1 MQSYRE
7 VECNLC
13 ENWLKEVNFE
23 SHLFDHH
30 ESEDCSDAMGEA
42 REVLAGFHLDVGVGA
57 DVDVGKNIGKELV
70 IECIEKAISQVQKKL
85 NNWFDDSFDENNV
98 MEVEDEW
105 FESQMAGEDENDAG
119 GEDDKEEEEPLK
131 SKEVAIEEEERR
143 KLMKNDGIE
152 VMEQIVGGA
161 GGSSGVMEKVNST
174 AAAGT
179 IDKYLD
185 GRSSFIR
192 GLVVAKSGPKMVKSK
207 FTGQYRGHHTNL
219 TIKDENGESANV
231 TIWSELQL
239 EVNILEKEFHSGDVV
254 QIRCAAVVDKVDA
267 KHGHLDPNVTT
278 EKRLRYVNGKTS
290 LKKVDRA
297 SFKGYKTEVVKPYL
311 ENGVPV
317 TFDKVVKKEVGL
329 GMLVSF
335 FGFVKEVTH
344 ELKVAPGQ
352 TMTSVL
358 VTDGANDMKMMLWEE
373 DQKRSAKKLDLGQQI
388 HCSGVKVQIDTYK
401 KICCFTGTSK
411 TVLTSMVAK

>member
-1 MQSYRE
+1 MKNDGIE
-7 VECNLC
+7 VMEQ
-13 ENWLKEVNFE
+13 
-23 SHLFDHH
+23 
-30 ESEDCSDAMGEA
+30 
-42 REVLAGFHLDVGVGA
+42 
-57 DVDVGKNIGKELV
+57 I
-70 IECIEKAISQVQKKL
+70 
-85 NNWFDDSFDENNV
+85 
-98 MEVEDEW
+98 EVEDEW

-119 GEDDKEEEEPLK
+119 GEKDKEEEEPLL

-161 GGSSGVMEKVNST
+161 GGSAVMEKVNSP

-179 IDKYLD
+179 IHKYLD

-207 FTGQYRGHHTNL
+207 FTGQYKGHHTNL

-239 EVNILEKEFHSGDVV
+239 EVDILEKEFHSGDVV
-254 QIRCAAVVDKVDA
+254 QIRCVAVVDKVDA

-278 EKRLRYVNGKTS
+278 EKRLRYVKGKTS

-297 SFKGYKTEVVKPYL
+297 SFKGYKTEVVKPYM

-317 TFDKVVKKEVGL
+317 TFDMVVKKEVGL

-344 ELKVAPGQ
+344 DLKVAPGQ
-352 TMTSVL
+352 TMTSLL
-358 VTDGANDMKMMLWEE
+358 VTDGGIDMKMMLWEE

-411 TVLTSMVAK
+411 TVLTSMVTK